1 MVCLTKMSEETT
13 YADPVF
19 PCPEC
24 QAGHMHRTYVAY
36 FTWLGDELI
45 SVPDFPAWSCDLC
58 GRCEYDENA
67 LTRLTLLLS
76 PNAGKTITP
85 ARFVPKKVK
94 MRPKS
99 ERPTLP
105 E

>member
-1 MVCLTKMSEETT
+1 
-13 YADPVF
+13 
-19 PCPEC
+19 
-24 QAGHMHRTYVAY
+24 MHRTYVAY

-76 PNAGKTITP
+76 PNAGKTLTP
-85 ARFVPKKVK
+85 ARYVHKKIK
-94 MRPKS
+94 ARTKP
-99 ERPTLP
+99 ERAPLP

>member
-1 MVCLTKMSEETT
+1 MTETPHF
-13 YADPVF
+13 ADPVY

-24 QAGHMHRTYVAY
+24 QAGHMHRAYVAY

-85 ARFVPKKVK
+85 IRYLPKRVK
-94 MRPKS
+94 TRTKS

>member
-1 MVCLTKMSEETT
+1 MTEE
-13 YADPVF
+13 AVFSDPVF

-76 PNAGKTITP
+76 PNSGKTITP
-85 ARFVPKKVK
+85 TRFVHKKIK
-94 MRPKS
+94 TRTKP
-99 ERPTLP
+99 ERAPLP

>member
-1 MVCLTKMSEETT
+1 MTENTHF
-13 YADPVF
+13 ADPVF

-24 QAGHMHRTYVAY
+24 QAGHMHRAYVAY

-85 ARFVPKKVK
+85 VRYMPKKIKVRTK
-94 MRPKS
+94 P

>member
-1 MVCLTKMSEETT
+1 MEETVPFS
-13 YADPVF
+13 DPVF

-85 ARFVPKKVK
+85 TRFMHKKIKPRTK
-94 MRPKS
+94 M